1 STSQL
6 QLSST
11 TQSIHIQSNTN
22 HSSSKHCTSTIQYT
36 QHTPVTPTHTHTCIS
51 KDYLDEFIRRHK
63 EFILHHPCRP
73 DAPLSPGEVQDASS
87 PLEDTTR
94 PFP

>member
-1 STSQL
+1 QHQSPRSQ
-6 QLSST
+6 
-11 TQSIHIQSNTN
+11 HNTN
-22 HSSSKHCTSTIQYT
+22 TSHSHSSC
-36 QHTPVTPTHTHTCIS
+36 
-51 KDYLDEFIRRHK
+51 LGELLGANK
-63 EFILHHPCRP
+63 EFIPHHPCRP